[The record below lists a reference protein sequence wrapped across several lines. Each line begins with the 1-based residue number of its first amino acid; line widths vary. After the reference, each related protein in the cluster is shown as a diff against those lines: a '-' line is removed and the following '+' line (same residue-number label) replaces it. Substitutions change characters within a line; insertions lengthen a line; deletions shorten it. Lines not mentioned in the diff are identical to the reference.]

1 MPARNKAK
9 SRAGR
14 NKEENSSPDLEGA
27 GSLKEPDLS
36 FARELSVCEWRDVVD
51 QEETELFIAGIVD
64 EWVENVL
71 DVWYERYLD
80 RATVPYVWEWYR
92 SNLLELLRL
101 DCLAPEP
108 GEDPLTDPSWVPD
121 AEPVPTPIDSW
132 APAAVPFVSAAELKR
147 QEREAMSV
155 QRSPLQFDLGPP
167 LEPLV
172 ADWQIR
178 AQLSSALS
186 LQGAGRRPEK
196 DLALCMDDFSSS
208 DLSIV
213 TAPDSCDWWKW
224 AQSRRLD
231 RQPDSGQEHTSSE
244 EAARHVVD
252 APTESLSGD
261 TELENTYRDFIKWV
275 DLVSSDEE
283 VVEELKPP
291 EEENFTYD
299 SGARVDYEGLNI
311 WKRQQQQHRATEP
324 QVVPDEPPPP
334 PPTPSTIVSECRS
347 CCAAGGGDA
356 TAAAPGPE
364 DADTARSPELP
375 AIKQLRALK
384 LSRCS
389 GLLARSDES
398 SSTEERLPPIAQE
411 SAQPARQKRH
421 TAAVNRTDPGHYE
434 QVEVDCQVTEPEKFV
449 GKKPTRLRSGKAGM
463 RRKSRP
469 AQSVNK

>member
-213 TAPDSCDWWKW
+213 TAPG
-224 AQSRRLD
+224 QLRLVEVGTE
-231 RQPDSGQEHTSSE
+231 PPAGP
-244 EAARHVVD
+244 AAR
-252 APTESLSGD
+252 L
-261 TELENTYRDFIKWV
+261 
-275 DLVSSDEE
+275 
-283 VVEELKPP
+283 
-291 EEENFTYD
+291 
-299 SGARVDYEGLNI
+299 GAG
-311 WKRQQQQHRATEP
+311 
-324 QVVPDEPPPP
+324 
-334 PPTPSTIVSECRS
+334 
-347 CCAAGGGDA
+347 AAARPAEGDA
-356 TAAAPGPE
+356 AAAATGPE

-449 GKKPTRLRSGKAGM
+449 GKKPTRLRSGKGRDEDASHV
-463 RRKSRP
+463 RHSP
-469 AQSVNK
+469 

>member
-1 MPARNKAK
+1 MPTRNKAK

-36 FARELSVCEWRDVVD
+36 FARELSICEWRDVVD

-80 RATVPYVWEWYR
+80 RAAVPYVWEWYK

-132 APAAVPFVSAAELKR
+132 APAAVPFISTAELKR
-147 QEREAMSV
+147 QEQEAMSV
-155 QRSPLQFDLGPP
+155 QRSPLQFDLGRP

-186 LQGAGRRPEK
+186 LQGAVRRPDK

-213 TAPDSCDWWKW
+213 TAPDSCDWWRW

-231 RQPDSGQEHTSSE
+231 RQPDSGHEHTSSE
-244 EAARHVVD
+244 EAARHVAE

-261 TELENTYRDFIKWV
+261 TELENAYRDFIKWV

-283 VVEELKPP
+283 VVEEQKPP
-291 EEENFTYD
+291 DEENYVYE

-311 WKRQQQQHRATEP
+311 WKRQQLARVAEP
-324 QVVPDEPPPP
+324 QLAPAEPPPP

-347 CCAAGGGDA
+347 CCTAGGDA
-356 TAAAPGPE
+356 PAGPQE
-364 DADTARSPELP
+364 EEEDTARSPELP

-389 GLLARSDES
+389 GLLVRSEES
-398 SSTEERLPPIAQE
+398 SSTDDRLPPIAQE
-411 SAQPARQKRH
+411 SAQPAKQKRH
-421 TAAVNRTDPGHYE
+421 ATAVNRTDPGHYE
-434 QVEVDCQVTEPEKFV
+434 QVEVECQVTEPEKLV
-449 GKKPTRLRSGKAGM
+449 GKKPTRLRSGKSGP

-469 AQSVNK
+469 TPPANK